1 MFEVAGHKEQ
11 MRMIKMA
18 FDSQRFAHA
27 YIIYGPD
34 GVGKSVF
41 ARYMASLVL
50 CKGDTAHLRNKPCG
64 KCEACHKIISNIHPD
79 VLVSEPVKK
88 GIVVDEIR
96 EIIDEIHLRPYEGS
110 KKVIIIKDVQN
121 MTPQAQNAFL
131 KTLEEPD
138 EGSFI
143 IMLTSSLETILE
155 TIRSRCQIIRLGRI
169 PEDEV
174 KEYLTD
180 NGVEPENAELAAA
193 LSDGIIGNAL
203 RMLDEGYMQL
213 RKETVENACSIIKGN
228 VLDVFSMYEWFNQNK
243 NNIDDI
249 LDNMVSWY
257 RDLIM
262 LKNTSDKKHIVNRD
276 YYALLVEESQILSY
290 NRLNVIIK
298 MIMDTKEKLRQN
310 VNFEQAIEVMLLNI
324 QEV

>member
-1 MFEVAGHKEQ
+1 MFEVAGHNEQ
-11 MRMIKMA
+11 MRMIKRA

-41 ARYMASLVL
+41 ARYMASLLL
-50 CKGDTAHLRNKPCG
+50 CKGDAAHPMNKPCG
-64 KCEACHKIISNIHPD
+64 KCEACHKIINNIHPD
-79 VLVSEPVKK
+79 VVFSEPVKR

-174 KEYLTD
+174 KEYLID
-180 NGVEPENAELAAA
+180 NGVETENAELAAA

-203 RMLDEGYMQL
+203 RMLDGGYMQL
-213 RKETVENACSIIKGN
+213 RKETVENACSIIKGA
-228 VLDVFSMYEWFNQNK
+228 VLDVFTMYEWFNKNK

-249 LDNMVSWY
+249 LDNMISWY

-276 YYALLVEESQILSY
+276 YYELLVEASQILSY
-290 NRLNVIIK
+290 NRLNVIIRI
-298 MIMDTKEKLRQN
+298 IMDTKEKLRQN
-310 VNFEQAIEVMLLNI
+310 VNFELAIEVMLLNI

>member
-11 MRMIKMA
+11 MRMIKRA
-18 FDSQRFAHA
+18 FVSQRFAHA
-27 YIIYGPD
+27 YIVYGPD

-41 ARYMASLVL
+41 ALYMASLVL
-50 CKGDTAHLRNKPCG
+50 CKADGGDPMHKPCG
-64 KCEACHKIISNIHPD
+64 KCEACHKIINNIHPD
-79 VLVSEPVKK
+79 VMVSEPVKK
-88 GIVVDEIR
+88 GIIVDEIR
-96 EIIDEIHLRPYEGS
+96 ELIDEIHLKPYEGDY
-110 KKVIIIKDVQN
+110 KVIIIKDTQN

-155 TIRSRCQIIRLGRI
+155 TIQSRCQIIRLGRI

-174 KEYLTD
+174 RKYLMD
-180 NGVEPENAELAAA
+180 NGIEPERAELAAA

-203 RMLDEGYMQL
+203 RMIDEGYMQL
-213 RKETVENACSIIKGN
+213 RRETVETACSIIKGN
-228 VLDVFSMYEWFNQNK
+228 ALDAFTIYEWFSKNK
-243 NNIDDI
+243 SSIDDI
-249 LDNMVSWY
+249 LDNMISWY

-262 LKNTSDKKHIVNRD
+262 LKSTSDKSHIVSRD
-276 YYALLVEESQILSY
+276 YYELLVEESQILSY

-298 MIMDTKEKLRQN
+298 VIMDTKEKLRQN
-310 VNFEQAIEVMLLNI
+310 VNFQLAIEVMLLNI